1 MKDNDVV
8 KFKSELAV
16 MELEL
21 QVSSNR
27 LFLFHSSIISPL
39 GTGDAINMPL
49 THLAS

>member
-39 GTGDAINMPL
+39 GTEGML
-49 THLAS
+49 STCL